1 MHGTSRPQGSG
12 PAQGLRDGREGL
24 ADPMERL
31 RPGDVQLLDIESAS
45 SPMHL
50 ATVEIF
56 EPPEEGFDYRRLVS
70 LVGDRLAFVP
80 RYRQRLASVP
90 GGLARPVW
98 IDDDDFDL
106 TYHVR
111 QSAVPRPGSME
122 QVQELVARIITRP
135 LDRTRPLWEMYLIE
149 GLSDGRVAILS
160 TSHQTLVDGVST
172 IDLGQVILDNDTVV
186 RDRVPDEWTPRAE
199 PSPLSILGGA
209 AYERLRHPGET
220 VAGVGARALAA
231 ANPLT
236 TPLSGLLG
244 GRRTGPESPLQT
256 TLSQQ
261 RRFATLRTD
270 LDDYRKVRRF
280 HGGTVNDVVLATVTG
295 GLRSWLM
302 TRAESVQSS
311 RQIRAMV
318 PMSVQDVDLEPTS
331 LGSQV
336 TGHLLNLPIG
346 EASPVVR
353 LHQVSYALKA
363 HKDTGKAVSAL
374 RLIGVGGFAPTTF
387 HALGARVAAIS
398 ENRGFSLVVTNV
410 PGPQFP
416 LYASGARMLESYP
429 VQPLLPGHA
438 LAIGVTSYDGGVHY
452 GLTADRDAI
461 PDVDVIGQCL
471 GEALAE
477 LVDTTTESRIR
488 APRGWTPRA

>member
-1 MHGTSRPQGSG
+1 V
-12 PAQGLRDGREGL
+12 
-24 ADPMERL
+24 ERL

-45 SPMHL
+45 TPMHL
-50 ATVEIF
+50 ATVEVF
-56 EPPEEGFDYRRLVS
+56 DPPEEGFDYRRLVS

-80 RYRQRLASVP
+80 RYRQRLATVP
-90 GGLARPVW
+90 GRLARPAWV
-98 IDDDDFDL
+98 DDDDFDL

-122 QVQELVARIITRP
+122 QVQDLVARIITRP

-149 GLSDGRVAILS
+149 GLSDGRFAILS
-160 TSHQTLVDGVST
+160 KSHQTLVDGVST
-172 IDLGQVILDNDTVV
+172 IDLGQVILDTDTVV
-186 RDRVPDEWTPRAE
+186 RDRVPDEWTPQAE
-199 PSPLSILGGA
+199 PSPLAMLGSA
-209 AYERLRHPGET
+209 AVERLRHPAEAVTSMGT
-220 VAGVGARALAA
+220 RALSL
-231 ANPLT
+231 NPLG
-236 TPLSGLLG
+236 PVLG
-244 GRRTGPESPLQT
+244 GRRATPESPLHT

-261 RRFATLRTD
+261 RRFHTVRTS

-302 TRAESVQSS
+302 TRAESVHSS

-318 PMSVQDVDLEPTS
+318 PMSVLDKDLEPTS

-336 TGHLLNLPIG
+336 AGNLLNLPIG

-387 HALGARVAAIS
+387 HALGARVAASS

-452 GLTADRDAI
+452 GLTVDRDAI

-471 GEALAE
+471 TEALAE

-488 APRGWTPRA
+488 APRGRSTTPRRDT